1 MLLRSMRA
9 AVRGAILCC
18 EPPADRQCIICGAI
32 WELHR
37 DQAQCCAS
45 GLTSPA
51 LVYTP
56 SANGAGTH
64 QQSPSLGGALMQQGN
79 GQFVLP
85 YTAHQVAAS
94 SGEMHLQEMGTPA
107 GLLQDMFARQRCFV
121 GNTVC
126 ALRCDAMLARPSK
139 PRCGGPSRL
148 HVQMQGMMMAA
159 EWQARPQG
167 EAPWTRCGSLCA
179 SW

>member
-1 MLLRSMRA
+1 MVGFA
-9 AVRGAILCC
+9 T
-18 EPPADRQCIICGAI
+18 
-32 WELHR
+32 
-37 DQAQCCAS
+37 

-94 SGEMHLQEMGTPA
+94 SGDMHIQEMGELGWSPA
-107 GLLQDMFARQRCFV
+107 
-121 GNTVC
+121 
-126 ALRCDAMLARPSK
+126 
-139 PRCGGPSRL
+139 
-148 HVQMQGMMMAA
+148 
-159 EWQARPQG
+159 
-167 EAPWTRCGSLCA
+167 
-179 SW
+179 